1 MAKDSNIVVVSEVDA
16 ITNPEVTTAY
26 VDPDSVFNELPA
38 VTRDFISDLCK
49 DKFAKEIMAIGQM
62 TDNKLAAFR
71 NAWLIDTVSAAHK
84 QLVKLQAARS
94 ETRARELYKQLRSRG
109 IAPAE
114 ASKASGYNPL
124 T

>member
-1 MAKDSNIVVVSEVDA
+1 MTQVIVEEQDIVTSDVVTV
-16 ITNPEVTTAY
+16 Y
-26 VDPDSVFNELPA
+26 VDPTDVFNELPM
-38 VTRDFISDLCK
+38 VTRDFITDLCK
-49 DKFAKEIMAIGQM
+49 DRFSKEIMAVGTLTESKI
-62 TDNKLAAFR
+62 AAFR
-71 NAWLIDTVSAAHK
+71 NAWLVDAVSAAHK

>member
-1 MAKDSNIVVVSEVDA
+1 MSKGTVVDEVDA
-16 ITNPEVTTAY
+16 VTSDVVTTY
-26 VDPDSVFNELPA
+26 VDPQDVFNELPA
-38 VTRDFISDLCK
+38 VTRDFITDLCK
-49 DKFAKEIMAIGQM
+49 DKFSREIMATGEL
-62 TDNKLAAFR
+62 TDSKLAGFR
-71 NAWLIDTVSAAHK
+71 NAYLIDVVSAAHK
-84 QLVKLQAARS
+84 QLVKLQAMRS

>member
-1 MAKDSNIVVVSEVDA
+1 MTKDNVVVVSEVDA
-16 ITNPEVTTAY
+16 ITNPEVVTNY
-26 VDPDSVFNELPA
+26 VDPDAVFNELPM
-38 VTRDFISDLCK
+38 VTRDFVTDLCK
-49 DKFAKEIMAIGQM
+49 DRFSKEIMAVGTLTESKI
-62 TDNKLAAFR
+62 AAFR
-71 NAWLIDTVSAAHK
+71 NAWLVDAVSAAHK